1 MTRRRQ
7 ESPNAYRASKAA
19 IPSPVNG
26 CGPSFRS
33 GTGLRS
39 TALLASKVSI
49 VTVGFIPGL
58 NFVGWANAVSA
69 DVSARCQTGVSPV
82 GDGIR
87 MTNTANTSISN
98 TTASAWT
105 GMVPV
110 DDTALYVTDS
120 GGAGTPVL
128 YLNGAYADHKHWRK
142 VIAELGSGLR
152 HITFD
157 ERARGKSE
165 RSADYSFEACLRDI
179 DAVLAARG
187 VERAIL
193 VGWSYGG
200 VLAWHWTD
208 RNPER
213 VAGVVTVDS
222 APYGLTGPEGAER
235 IRKLFHRMRFLL
247 PLTRPFGMAARM
259 SAAEHA
265 EVNIELNE
273 IADASGPVLE
283 RLRRPV
289 RFVVATGN
297 SLGSEDGEMEKA
309 RTALEPVFAN
319 NPNVV
324 LSAKVSSNHSKIL
337 SKDFAAI
344 ADAVREIAG

>member
-1 MTRRRQ
+1 
-7 ESPNAYRASKAA
+7 
-19 IPSPVNG
+19 
-26 CGPSFRS
+26 
-33 GTGLRS
+33 
-39 TALLASKVSI
+39 
-49 VTVGFIPGL
+49 
-58 NFVGWANAVSA
+58 
-69 DVSARCQTGVSPV
+69 
-82 GDGIR
+82 
-87 MTNTANTSISN
+87 MTNTVNNSTDNS
-98 TTASAWT
+98 TASAWT

-110 DDTALYVTDS
+110 DDTALYVTDTGGS
-120 GGAGTPVL
+120 GIPVV

-142 VIAELGSGLR
+142 VIAELGPGLR

-157 ERARGKSE
+157 ERARGKSKQ
-165 RSADYSFEACLRDI
+165 SADYSFEACLRDI
-179 DAVLAARG
+179 DAVLDARG

-208 RNPER
+208 RNPDR

-259 SAAEHA
+259 SAADHA

-309 RTALEPVFAN
+309 RTSLEPVFAN

-337 SKDFAAI
+337 SKDFRAI
-344 ADAVREIAG
+344 ADAVREIAA

>member
-1 MTRRRQ
+1 
-7 ESPNAYRASKAA
+7 
-19 IPSPVNG
+19 
-26 CGPSFRS
+26 
-33 GTGLRS
+33 
-39 TALLASKVSI
+39 
-49 VTVGFIPGL
+49 
-58 NFVGWANAVSA
+58 
-69 DVSARCQTGVSPV
+69 
-82 GDGIR
+82 

-98 TTASAWT
+98 STASAWT

>member
-1 MTRRRQ
+1 MGVTIRVTN
-7 ESPNAYRASKAA
+7 SRAIAPSKMITTPLPELGARVPA
-19 IPSPVNG
+19 E
-26 CGPSFRS
+26 
-33 GTGLRS
+33 
-39 TALLASKVSI
+39 
-49 VTVGFIPGL
+49 
-58 NFVGWANAVSA
+58 
-69 DVSARCQTGVSPV
+69 VSARYQGGVSPG
-82 GDGIR
+82 GDCIH
-87 MTNTANTSISN
+87 MTNTTISQTN
-98 TTASAWT
+98 DSTASAWT

-110 DDTALYVTDS
+110 EDTALYVTDT
-120 GGAGTPVL
+120 GGTGTPVV

-142 VIAELGSGLR
+142 VIAELGPGLR

-157 ERARGKSE
+157 ERARGKSQQ
-165 RSADYSFEACLRDI
+165 SSDYSFEACLRDI

-187 VERAIL
+187 VDRAIL

-208 RNPER
+208 RNPDR

-222 APYGLTGPEGAER
+222 APYGLTGAEGAER

-259 SAAEHA
+259 SAAQHA

-309 RTALEPVFAN
+309 RTSLEPVFAN

-337 SKDFAAI
+337 SKDFRAI
-344 ADAVREIAG
+344 ADAVREIGA

>member
-1 MTRRRQ
+1 
-7 ESPNAYRASKAA
+7 
-19 IPSPVNG
+19 
-26 CGPSFRS
+26 
-33 GTGLRS
+33 
-39 TALLASKVSI
+39 
-49 VTVGFIPGL
+49 
-58 NFVGWANAVSA
+58 
-69 DVSARCQTGVSPV
+69 
-82 GDGIR
+82 

-98 TTASAWT
+98 STASAWT

-110 DDTALYVTDS
+110 DDTALYLTDS

-142 VIAELGSGLR
+142 VIAELGSGF
-152 HITFD
+152 FD